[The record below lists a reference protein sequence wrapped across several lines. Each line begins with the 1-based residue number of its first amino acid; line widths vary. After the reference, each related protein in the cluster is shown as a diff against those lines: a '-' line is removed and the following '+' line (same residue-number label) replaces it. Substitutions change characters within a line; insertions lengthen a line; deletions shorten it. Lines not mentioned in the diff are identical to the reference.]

1 MDAEIMAI
9 AETIMNTVDCE
20 KIYLFGSFAYGEPHK
35 DSDLD
40 FYVVLPDDSNLRPI
54 EAMRK
59 IHRNLGN
66 VKRKMPVDVLAARSS
81 RFAEMS
87 VLPTMERRIAREGV
101 VLYEQGG
108 KSENGMRS
116 PRPTCAPQ
124 STCLKP
130 YIPSRSKLSATI
142 ANRLLKKR

>member
-9 AETIMNTVDCE
+9 AETIKNTVDCE

-59 IHRNLGN
+59 IHRNLSS
-66 VKRKMPVDVLAARSS
+66 VKRTMPVDVLAARSS

-87 VLPTMERRIAREGV
+87 ALPTMERQIAREGV
-101 VLYEQGG
+101 MLYEQDGI
-108 KSENGMRS
+108 SQRMV
-116 PRPTCAPQ
+116 
-124 STCLKP
+124 
-130 YIPSRSKLSATI
+130 
-142 ANRLLKKR
+142 